1 MLYDRIL
8 VAVDPGPS
16 ETDFH
21 LPRIQ
26 QIAQMTGATIYLLH
40 VARGHIVPADIS
52 VGAGLGVVTAEDDI
66 EDHELAVVQD
76 AVDKLAAAGI
86 PAHGEL
92 VSATRHEVA
101 DVILDRARELDVDL
115 IILGPQHQR
124 SHVAERV
131 IRHRP
136 PCSILLTRPP
146 RTAGADA
153 GARGSHR

>member
-40 VARGHIVPADIS
+40 VARGHIVPRDIS
-52 VGAGLGVVTAEDDI
+52 AGAGSGVVSAEDDVD
-66 EDHELAVVQD
+66 DHERAIVQE
-76 AVDKLAAAGI
+76 AVDKLSAAGI
-86 PAHGEL
+86 PTHGEL
-92 VSATRHEVA
+92 VSATEHDVA
-101 DVILDRARELDVDL
+101 DVILERARALDVDL

-124 SHVAERV
+124 AHIAERV
-131 IRHRP
+131 IKHRP
-136 PCSILLTRPP
+136 PCSVLLTRPP
-146 RTAGADA
+146 
-153 GARGSHR
+153 GARGTGMDAR